1 MSRRG
6 LCPLLSFRS
15 DNALRP
21 LSRSTGGPENQT
33 RPCGFEQPKQSLPQ
47 VTGLVAAVI
56 ILFTVTYTLFQRQ
69 EIRA

>member
-1 MSRRG
+1 VFFADLQG
-6 LCPLLSFRS
+6 AVLGNPLPFV
-15 DNALRP
+15 
-21 LSRSTGGPENQT
+21 
-33 RPCGFEQPKQSLPQ
+33 QSLLLVWPQ